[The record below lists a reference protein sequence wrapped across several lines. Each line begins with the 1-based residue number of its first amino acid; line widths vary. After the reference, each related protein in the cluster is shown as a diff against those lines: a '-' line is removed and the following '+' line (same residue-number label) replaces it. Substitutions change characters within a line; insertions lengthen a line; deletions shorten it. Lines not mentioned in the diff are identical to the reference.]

1 MPQNKRESLIY
12 TVMMCFVMV
21 LWMSFYNVV
30 LQQGRFTL
38 ETLAAGWLGFPF
50 AYVVGMC
57 CDWFVA
63 SRIAKGVAFRFL
75 VKPQDSALKK
85 ILCISCGMVVVM
97 VVLMSLYGACEGAF
111 HTGNWAGVPGN
122 WLEEKGYTYPTVMD
136 ETGEIFAQY
145 GISAFP
151 TTFMIDADGNV
162 FGYITG
168 SLTRDIMDSII
179 EQTRTGVR
187 AE

>member
-50 AYVVGMC
+50 AYVAGMC
-57 CDWFVA
+57 CNWFVA

-85 ILCISCGMVVVM
+85 ILCISCGMVVV
-97 VVLMSLYGACEGAF
+97 VLMSLYGACEGAF

-122 WLEEKGYTYPTVMD
+122 WLVNIPRNFIMALPLQLLLAGPLVRRV
-136 ETGEIFAQY
+136 FRA
-145 GISAFP
+145 AFP
-151 TTFMIDADGNV
+151 EGKVLA
-162 FGYITG
+162 
-168 SLTRDIMDSII
+168 
-179 EQTRTGVR
+179 
-187 AE
+187 

>member
-21 LWMSFYNVV
+21 LWMSFYNVA

-50 AYVVGMC
+50 AYVAGMC

-75 VKPQDSALKK
+75 VKPQDSVLKK
-85 ILCISCGMVVVM
+85 VLCISCGMVVVM

-111 HTGNWAGVPGN
+111 HTGNWTGVPGN
-122 WLEEKGYTYPTVMD
+122 WLVNIPRNFIMALPLQLLLAGPLVRRV
-136 ETGEIFAQY
+136 FRA
-145 GISAFP
+145 AFP
-151 TTFMIDADGNV
+151 EGKVLA
-162 FGYITG
+162 
-168 SLTRDIMDSII
+168 
-179 EQTRTGVR
+179 
-187 AE
+187 

>member
-21 LWMSFYNVV
+21 LWMSFYNVA

-63 SRIAKGVAFRFL
+63 SKIAKGVAFRFL
-75 VKPQDSALKK
+75 VKPQDSALKM

-122 WLEEKGYTYPTVMD
+122 WLVNIPRNFIMALPLQLLLAGPLVRRV
-136 ETGEIFAQY
+136 FRAV
-145 GISAFP
+145 FP
-151 TTFMIDADGNV
+151 EGKVLA
-162 FGYITG
+162 
-168 SLTRDIMDSII
+168 
-179 EQTRTGVR
+179 
-187 AE
+187 

>member
-12 TVMMCFVMV
+12 TAMMCFVMV
-21 LWMSFYNVV
+21 LWMSFYNVA

-38 ETLAAGWLGFPF
+38 EALAAGWLGFPF

-97 VVLMSLYGACEGAF
+97 VVLMSLYGACEGVF

-122 WLEEKGYTYPTVMD
+122 WLVNIPRNFIMAMPLQLLAGPLVRRV
-136 ETGEIFAQY
+136 FRA
-145 GISAFP
+145 AFP
-151 TTFMIDADGNV
+151 EGKVLA
-162 FGYITG
+162 
-168 SLTRDIMDSII
+168 
-179 EQTRTGVR
+179 
-187 AE
+187 